1 MATTSQW
8 YAQSGGYLIARL
20 WTAQDMRVAL
30 LKSTYTPDVDEHLR
44 YSDVSAQEVAAGGGY
59 TAGGKSLTGKSVS
72 YDAAANEYNLVAADL
87 SWGPGATF
95 QTRYGVIYEADTTDK
110 WLWALLDFGALQ
122 DISNGTFLL
131 DWATNLLAITQGAP
145 V

>member
-1 MATTSQW
+1 MATSSQW
-8 YAQSGGYLIARL
+8 YAQAGGNLIAQY
-20 WTAQDMRVAL
+20 WTVRDMRVAL
-30 LKSTYTPDVDEHLR
+30 LKSTYSPNVDTHLR
-44 YSDVSAQEVAAGGGY
+44 YSDIAADEVAAGGGY
-59 TAGGKSLTGKSVS
+59 TTGGKSLTGKSTS
-72 YDAAANEYNLVAADL
+72 YDASANEYNLIAADL

-95 QTRYGVIYEADTTDK
+95 QTRYGAVYEADTTDK

>member
-1 MATTSQW
+1 LATSSQW
-8 YAQSGGYLIARL
+8 YAQAGGNLIAQY
-20 WTAQDMRVAL
+20 WTVRDMRVAL
-30 LKSTYTPDVDEHLR
+30 MTAAFSPNVDTQLR
-44 YSDVSAQEVAAGGGY
+44 YSDVSASELASGGGY
-59 TAGGKSLTGKSVS
+59 TVGGKSLTGKSTS
-72 YDAAANEYNLVAADL
+72 YDSAANEYNLIAADL

-95 QTRYGVIYEADTTDK
+95 QTRYGVLYEADTTDK

>member
-8 YAQSGGYLIARL
+8 FAQSGGLLIARL
-20 WTAQDMRVAL
+20 WTPQDMRVMLMKA
-30 LKSTYTPDVDEHLR
+30 TYTPNIDAHLR
-44 YSDVSAQEVAAGGGY
+44 YADVSAQELAAGGGY
-59 TAGGKSLTGKSVS
+59 TVGGKSLTGKSVS
-72 YDAAANEYNLVAADL
+72 YDAAADEYNLLAADL

-95 QTRYGVIYEADTTDK
+95 QTRYGIILEKGTTDEF
-110 WLWALLDFGALQ
+110 LWALLDFGALQ

-131 DWATNLLAITQGAP
+131 DWATNLLAVAAGPP

>member
-8 YAQSGGYLIARL
+8 YAQSGANLIARL
-20 WTAQDMRVAL
+20 WVPQDMKVAL
-30 LKSTYTPDVDEHLR
+30 LKPTYTPNIDTHLR
-44 YSDVSAQEVAAGGGY
+44 YTDISAEEVAAGGGY
-59 TAGGKSLTGKSVS
+59 TTGGKSLTGKSIS
-72 YDAAANEYNLVAADL
+72 YDAAANEYNLLAADL

-95 QTRYGVIYEADTTDK
+95 QTRYGAVYEDGTTDEF
-110 WLWALLDFGALQ
+110 LWALLDFGALQ

-131 DWATNLLAITQGAP
+131 DWATNLLAIAAGPP

>member
-8 YAQSGGYLIARL
+8 FAQSGAYLIARL
-20 WTAQDMRVAL
+20 WGVQDMRVIL
-30 LKSTYTPDVDEHLR
+30 MKPTYGPNIDTQLR

-59 TAGGKSLTGKSVS
+59 SVGGKSLTGKSIS
-72 YDAAANEYNLVAADL
+72 YDSANDEYNLLADDL

-95 QTRYGVIYEADTTDK
+95 QCRYGVILEWDTTDK
-110 WLWALLDFGALQ
+110 FLWAILDFGALQ
-122 DISNGTFLL
+122 DITSGTFLL
-131 DWATNLLAITQGAP
+131 DWASNLLAIGAGPP

>member
-8 YAQSGGYLIARL
+8 FAQSGALLIARL
-20 WTAQDMRVAL
+20 WGPQDMKVAL
-30 LKSTYTPDVDEHLR
+30 MKATYTPDVDSNLR
-44 YSDVSAQEVAAGGGY
+44 YADVSAQELAAGGGY
-59 TAGGKSLTGKSVS
+59 TVGGKSLTGKSTA
-72 YDAAANEYNLVAADL
+72 YDAALNEYNLLAADL

-95 QTRYGVIYEADTTDK
+95 QTRYAVIYEADTTDK
-110 WLWALLDFGALQ
+110 YLWALLDFGALQ

-131 DWATNLLAITQGAP
+131 DWATNLLAIAQGPP

>member
-1 MATTSQW
+1 MPTTSQW
-8 YAQSGGYLIARL
+8 FSQAGGLLIARY
-20 WTAQDMRVAL
+20 WAPQDMRAIL
-30 LKSTYTPDVDEHLR
+30 MKPTYTPDVDAQLR
-44 YSDVSAQEVAAGGGY
+44 YSDVSAQEVATGGGY
-59 TAGGKSLTGKSVS
+59 TVGGKSLTGKSTS
-72 YDAAANEYNLVAADL
+72 YDASANEYNLIAADL

-131 DWATNLLAITQGAP
+131 DWASNVLAIAQGPP